1 MSNKSILSEAAL
13 KTIAFIKEN
22 VKQMLNARKT
32 GVTYKELPQDSNLD
46 IKTVRKAADLKTE
59 IEILE
64 AKLSA
69 LNEQYKPLRK
79 EILEML
85 PGDNIDKVTLLID
98 GIQIKKSVQVRD
110 SGKLD
115 YNKIFQLAKEKKII
129 TKISKNVKV
138 FDEELILLAI
148 DEGHITYDEYL
159 SCLTEGNIIPTLK
172 LEKKFIPEVQET
184 PEESLEAI

>member
-1 MSNKSILSEAAL
+1 MSNKSMLSEAAL

-22 VKQMLNARKT
+22 VKQMVNTRKK
-32 GVTYKELPQDSNLD
+32 GITYKELPKDSDLD
-46 IKTVRKAADLKTE
+46 INVVKKAADLKTE
-59 IEILE
+59 IEILK

-69 LNEQYKPLRK
+69 LDEQYNPLRK
-79 EILEML
+79 EILEKL
-85 PGDNIDKVTLLID
+85 PGQDIDKVTLLID

-115 YNKIFQLAKEKKII
+115 YNKIFQLARQKKII
-129 TKISKNVKV
+129 TKISKNVKI

-148 DEGHITYDEYL
+148 DEGHITYEEYL
-159 SCLTEGNIIPTLK
+159 ECLTEGNIIPTLK
-172 LEKKFIPEVQET
+172 LEKKFVPEVVDT